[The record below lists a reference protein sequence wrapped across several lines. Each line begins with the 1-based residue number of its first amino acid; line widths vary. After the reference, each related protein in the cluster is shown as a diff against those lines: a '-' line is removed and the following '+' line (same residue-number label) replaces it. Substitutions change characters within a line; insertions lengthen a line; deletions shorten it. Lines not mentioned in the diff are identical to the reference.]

1 MSRVPVARRTL
12 STTRSGTCGLRP
24 GAGARMMAVM
34 SRHPEETTEQWC
46 TRATFEYRGAWEAF
60 GIEWRRMAQTGYFRP
75 WGYPL
80 LDEGYDGA
88 MDALDDADNE
98 RGEAAIALDRELHP
112 IVRDRTEWRRRR
124 RGFQSGYGSP

>member
-1 MSRVPVARRTL
+1 
-12 STTRSGTCGLRP
+12 
-24 GAGARMMAVM
+24 MMAVM
-34 SRHPEETTEQWC
+34 SRHPGETTEQWC
-46 TRATFEYRGAWEAF
+46 TRAASEYREAWAAF
-60 GIEWRRMAQTGYFRP
+60 GTEWRRIARTGFLRP

-112 IVRDRTEWRRRR
+112 IVRGRPWWAAAPGLSPGTVRP
-124 RGFQSGYGSP
+124 GSTGGRDPAGRY

>member
-1 MSRVPVARRTL
+1 
-12 STTRSGTCGLRP
+12 
-24 GAGARMMAVM
+24 MMAVM

-60 GIEWRRMAQTGYFRP
+60 GIEWRRMVQTGYFRP

-112 IVRDRTEWRRRR
+112 AGSGRTGWRRRR
-124 RGFQSGYGSP
+124 EAEP